1 MALLASPRVR
11 EAIIASP
18 DQAAAVSMMLQVGS
32 PLPDPSALLGHVRLV
47 LDGRVSPILLWEKH
61 GIVLAVA
68 TLFALMFLMM
78 LKRALFGTRP
88 RIIVQQAP
96 DRWDRG

>member
-1 MALLASPRVR
+1 
-11 EAIIASP
+11 
-18 DQAAAVSMMLQVGS
+18 
-32 PLPDPSALLGHVRLV
+32 V